1 MTINLTALQK
11 QRRDTAANWTG
22 ANPTLLA
29 GEIGIESDTN
39 KIKIGTGSTAWTS
52 LSYTTWSQISAYPI
66 VNADVASAA
75 AIAGTKISPNFGAQ
89 SVITTGSGLFGT
101 ATSLSTSYSGAGN
114 FQVASNSATAIQA
127 YAFNSTAVNYPATLE
142 LARAR
147 NTQASPA
154 IVVNGDYMG
163 EINFYGYNT
172 NFQRGAVI
180 YALVDGE
187 PGTAGDTSDMPG
199 KLIFATSANGSATPT
214 IRLTIDSAGLVTIP
228 GDLTVNGTTTT
239 INSTTLVVQDKNIE
253 MGAVTVPTDVTADGG
268 GITLKGTTDKTINWI
283 DSTDAWTF
291 SEHVNIASAKEYRI
305 AGTKVL
311 DATSLGSAVVGSSLT
326 SVGTISSGTWNGTA
340 IADTYLATISTAL
353 KVSNSATTATSA
365 NTASA
370 IVARD
375 ASGNFTAGTITAALT
390 GTASGNLV
398 SGGALGTPSSGTLTN
413 CTFPTLNQSTT
424 GNAATVTTNA
434 NLTGDVTSV
443 GNATSIAAGVI
454 VDADINA
461 SAAIVDTKL
470 ATISTAGKVSN
481 SATTATDVNTASA
494 IVARDASGNFTAGT
508 ITAALTG
515 AASSNV
521 LKAGDT
527 MTGVLAVTAGTAALP
542 AITPSGD
549 PNTGIYSPGADQLAI
564 STSGTQRA
572 TIDSSGRLL
581 VNTTSSATDNIAG
594 TGYANIVQIL
604 GAATGAGLK
613 VGNTSDTARIN
624 IVRSANVGTD
634 VELGTI
640 SFGSEANSV
649 ERARVSGFSETTGG
663 SGGRGGNL
671 RFYTAA
677 DASATPTERMR
688 ITNAGLVGLG
698 TSSPD
703 GKLTIQSSGNSTFVT
718 NWKNSSGTNI
728 GYFYQDGSGNGTFY
742 VNDSAAAQ
750 KVLLNSNGVSYF
762 TGGSLGIGNTGPSQ
776 KLHIT
781 DSSAAFTRY
790 ESGSFDGYVGQRS
803 TGILEIAQAQ
813 AGNITF
819 LNNGSERA
827 RIDSSGRLLVG
838 TSTARTDY
846 FNNTLT
852 AMLQVEGIN
861 SSGAVDRACVSI
873 VNNNNLTVN
882 ESPVLVLG
890 RSNGSTVNSKTV
902 VISGTRCGYISFQG
916 ADGSDLVEAASIA
929 GEIDG
934 TPGANDMPGR
944 LVFSTTAD
952 GAASP
957 TERMRITSGGLL
969 LVGKQAE
976 SFSTPGFSAGTGGIV
991 CARNDL
997 PVLYVSRIADDG
1009 TLVSFYQ
1016 GGTEEGTISVSGT
1029 TVSYNGAHLSRWSQ
1043 LPGGATREEI
1053 LRGTVLSNI
1062 DEMCGWGEEEN
1073 EQLNRMKVSDVE
1085 GDKNVSG
1092 VFQAWDDDDD
1102 TYTDDFYCAMTGDF
1116 IIRIAEGVTIERGD
1130 LLMSAGDGTAKPQA
1144 DDIIRSKTIAK
1155 VTSTHV
1161 TCTYE
1166 DGSYC
1171 VPCVLMAC

>member
-101 ATSLSTSYSGAGN
+101 ATSLSTSYSGTGN
-114 FQVASNSATAIQA
+114 LQVASNSATTIQT
-127 YAFNSTAVNYPATLE
+127 YAFNSTGADYAPGIE

-199 KLIFATSANGSATPT
+199 KLIFATSANGSVSPT
-214 IRLTIDSAGLVTIP
+214 TRLTIDSAGLVTIP

-253 MGAVTVPTDVTADGG
+253 MGVVATPTDVTADGG
-268 GITLKGTTDKTINWI
+268 GITLKGTTNKTINWI

-291 SEHVNIASAKEYRI
+291 SEHVNIVSAKEYRI

-353 KVSNSATTATSA
+353 KVSNSATTATDV
-365 NTASA
+365 NTPSA
-370 IVARD
+370 IVARNS
-375 ASGNFTAGTITAALT
+375 SGDFTAGTITATLTGNASTVTTNANLTGHVTSVGNAAVLGSFTSAQLATALT
-390 GTASGNLV
+390 DETGSGASVFATSPTLV
-398 SGGALGTPSSGTLTN
+398 TPALGTPSSGTLTN
-413 CTFPTLNQSTT
+413 CTFPTLNQNTT

-508 ITAALTG
+508 ITASLTGTASGNLVSGGALGTPSSGTLTNCTFPTLNQSTTGNAATVTTNANLTGDVTSVGNATSIAAGVIVDADINASAAIVDTKLATIATALKVSNSATTAVSANTASAIVARNSSGDFTAGTITAALTG

-549 PNTGIYSPGADQLAI
+549 PNTGIFSPGADQLAI
-564 STSGTQRA
+564 STNGTQKLIILSDGKTGIGASSPIFLTDILSGTPNTGANVNNPSQLSVTGPNKTLIGGGA
-572 TIDSSGRLL
+572 TFFVNSNSDFAIDNGGSIALSGR
-581 VNTTSSATDNIAG
+581 NTTSSTNSVVWGVVKGAKENATSTHTAG
-594 TGYANIVQIL
+594 YLAFASSNH
-604 GAATGAGLK
+604 ATGALVEAMRIDSQQR
-613 VGNTSDTARIN
+613 VGIGTTSPGAALDIKGNCLILNST
-624 IVRSANVGTD
+624 T
-634 VELGTI
+634 
-640 SFGSEANSV
+640 ANSNSIIFQ
-649 ERARVSGFSETTGG
+649 VSNVTKGYIGPAGNLGG
-663 SGGRGGNL
+663 SDN
-671 RFYTAA
+671 
-677 DASATPTERMR
+677 D
-688 ITNAGLVGLG
+688 LG
-698 TSSPD
+698 YRVE
-703 GKLTIQSSGNSTFVT
+703 SGNNQAFY
-718 NWKNSSGTNI
+718 I
-728 GYFYQDGSGNGTFY
+728 G
-742 VNDSAAAQ
+742 A
-750 KVLLNSNGVSYF
+750 
-762 TGGSLGIGNTGPSQ
+762 
-776 KLHIT
+776 
-781 DSSAAFTRY
+781 
-790 ESGSFDGYVGQRS
+790 
-803 TGILEIAQAQ
+803 
-813 AGNITF
+813 
-819 LNNGSERA
+819 SEKMRL
-827 RIDSSGRLLVG
+827 DSSGRLLVG
-838 TSTARTDY
+838 TTTSLSSTSY
-846 FNNTLT
+846 V
-852 AMLQVEGIN
+852 QVYK
-861 SSGAVDRACVSI
+861 SSGSARSWVQSDSLGHDEAASFTVLSGSRAAELFVYKHNGITNPCGAVSLSQEDGTASYFWADNADQFRTSGNPANIGTTGGTVVGTQTSDERLKNILGPVTYGLDEIKQLDPVSYALKLDPEQVPHLGFI
-873 VNNNNLTVN
+873 AQQVNPIIP
-882 ESPVLVLG
+882 ESVFDTKEVIEEGKPTKLGMEYVALIPVLVNAIKDL
-890 RSNGSTVNSKTV
+890 SAQNEALE
-902 VISGTRCGYISFQG
+902 TRLT
-916 ADGSDLVEAASIA
+916 ALEAA
-929 GEIDG
+929 
-934 TPGANDMPGR
+934 
-944 LVFSTTAD
+944 
-952 GAASP
+952 
-957 TERMRITSGGLL
+957 
-969 LVGKQAE
+969 
-976 SFSTPGFSAGTGGIV
+976 
-991 CARNDL
+991 
-997 PVLYVSRIADDG
+997 
-1009 TLVSFYQ
+1009 
-1016 GGTEEGTISVSGT
+1016 
-1029 TVSYNGAHLSRWSQ
+1029 
-1043 LPGGATREEI
+1043 
-1053 LRGTVLSNI
+1053 
-1062 DEMCGWGEEEN
+1062 
-1073 EQLNRMKVSDVE
+1073 
-1085 GDKNVSG
+1085 
-1092 VFQAWDDDDD
+1092 
-1102 TYTDDFYCAMTGDF
+1102 
-1116 IIRIAEGVTIERGD
+1116 
-1130 LLMSAGDGTAKPQA
+1130 
-1144 DDIIRSKTIAK
+1144 
-1155 VTSTHV
+1155 
-1161 TCTYE
+1161 
-1166 DGSYC
+1166 
-1171 VPCVLMAC
+1171 